1 MKIDPEVVAA
11 ARDGDRSAMDALVR
25 STYAETYT
33 LAHRLTGNEHD
44 ALDVT
49 QDAYLRAWRALRRF
63 RGDAQFSTWLYRIT
77 ANCASSAM
85 ARRSRTRTDPLPV
98 DADVRDDHPDADVE
112 RTVGAGFDR
121 RVLGE
126 AMARLPW
133 RLRQVL
139 VLREVYD
146 LPHRTIAER
155 LNITEAAAKVRLHR
169 ARRRLVADLTER
181 GTAAAHGW
189 VAAATERLGGTA
201 AGGAPEPADGV
212 DRAS

>member
-1 MKIDPEVVAA
+1 MKIDPDVLAA
-11 ARDGDRSAMDALVR
+11 ARRGDRRAMDSLVR
-25 STYAETYT
+25 ATYADTYT

-63 RGDAQFSTWLYRIT
+63 RGDAQFSTWMYRIT
-77 ANCASSAM
+77 ANCASTLL
-85 ARRSRTRTDPLPV
+85 ARRSRTRTDELAP
-98 DADVRDDHPDADVE
+98 DAQVADEHPDADLE
-112 RTVGAGFDR
+112 SRATSSADR
-121 RVLGE
+121 VVLAD
-126 AMARLPW
+126 AMSRLPW

-139 VLREVYD
+139 VLREIYD

-169 ARRRLVADLTER
+169 ARRRLVDDLTDS
-181 GTAAAHGW
+181 GSAAAHGW
-189 VAAATERLGGTA
+189 VVAPTA
-201 AGGAPEPADGV
+201 DNADDEQV